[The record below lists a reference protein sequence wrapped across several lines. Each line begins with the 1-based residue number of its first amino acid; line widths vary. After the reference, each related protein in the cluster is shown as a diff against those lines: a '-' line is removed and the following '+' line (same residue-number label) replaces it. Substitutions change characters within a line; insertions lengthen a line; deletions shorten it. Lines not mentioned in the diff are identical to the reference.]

1 MRGEQG
7 DQRLRWSARRLGI
20 LGAAVVFAGV
30 VTMSGCS
37 SPRTAALVPA
47 DVSSSAVAATLS
59 PSETPV
65 GSATAAAASTA
76 TTRLAPSLLSIPAI
90 GVNSTLVTLG
100 LAKDGTLE
108 VPTQAMTAGW
118 YTGSPVPGLV
128 GPSVIAGHVHW
139 SGIPAVFAHLADL
152 KPADRVVVSLSD
164 ATTVTFAVDRVA
176 TYPKTQFPTE
186 LVYGDI
192 TYPGLRLIT
201 CGGYDPVAKAYE
213 ANVIVFATR
222 VTT

>member
-1 MRGEQG
+1 
-7 DQRLRWSARRLGI
+7 
-20 LGAAVVFAGV
+20 
-30 VTMSGCS
+30 VTTS
-37 SPRTAALVPA
+37 LV
-47 DVSSSAVAATLS
+47 
-59 PSETPV
+59 
-65 GSATAAAASTA
+65 
-76 TTRLAPSLLSIPAI
+76 R
-90 GVNSTLVTLG
+90 LG
-100 LAKDGTLE
+100 LARDGTLE
-108 VPTQAMTAGW
+108 VPAQAMTAGW

-152 KPADRVVVSLSD
+152 KPADRVIVSLSD
-164 ATTVTFAVDRVA
+164 TTTVTFAVDRVA
-176 TYPKTQFPTE
+176 TYPKTQFPTD

>member
-1 MRGEQG
+1 
-7 DQRLRWSARRLGI
+7 
-20 LGAAVVFAGV
+20 
-30 VTMSGCS
+30 
-37 SPRTAALVPA
+37 
-47 DVSSSAVAATLS
+47 
-59 PSETPV
+59 
-65 GSATAAAASTA
+65 
-76 TTRLAPSLLSIPAI
+76 
-90 GVNSTLVTLG
+90 VNSTLVTLG

-152 KPADRVVVSLSD
+152 KPADRVNVSLSD
-164 ATTVTFAVDRVA
+164 ATTVTFTVDRVA
-176 TYPKTQFPTE
+176 TYPKTQFPTD

-192 TYPGLRLIT
+192 PYPGLRLIT

>member
-1 MRGEQG
+1 MRGKQS
-7 DQRLRWSARRLGI
+7 DRRVRWSARRPGI
-20 LGAAVVFAGV
+20 LVAAVAFAGV
-30 VTMSGCS
+30 LTLSGCS
-37 SPRTAALVPA
+37 HRNDPTAPA
-47 DVSSSAVAATLS
+47 DVSSSAIAAIPS
-59 PSETPV
+59 PSEAPA
-65 GSATAAAASTA
+65 GSATTAASTA
-76 TTRLAPSLLSIPAI
+76 TPRLAPTLLSIPAI

-152 KPADRVVVSLSD
+152 KPADRVIVSLSD
-164 ATTVTFAVDRVA
+164 ATTVTFAVDRVV
-176 TYPKTQFPTE
+176 TYPKTQFPTD

-192 TYPGLRLIT
+192 AYPGLRLIT

>member
-1 MRGEQG
+1 
-7 DQRLRWSARRLGI
+7 
-20 LGAAVVFAGV
+20 
-30 VTMSGCS
+30 
-37 SPRTAALVPA
+37 
-47 DVSSSAVAATLS
+47 
-59 PSETPV
+59 
-65 GSATAAAASTA
+65 
-76 TTRLAPSLLSIPAI
+76 
-90 GVNSTLVTLG
+90 VNSTLVTLG

-108 VPTQAMTAGW
+108 VPAQAMTAGW
-118 YTGSPVPGLV
+118 YTGSPVPGLE

-139 SGIPAVFAHLADL
+139 SGIPAVFAHLTDL
-152 KPADRVVVSLSD
+152 KPADRVIVSLSD

-176 TYPKTQFPTE
+176 TYPKTQFPTD

-192 TYPGLRLIT
+192 AYPGLRLIT

>member
-1 MRGEQG
+1 MPDAHSNHRA
-7 DQRLRWSARRLGI
+7 RLAARRLAT
-20 LGAAVVFAGV
+20 LGAAIALAGV
-30 VTMSGCS
+30 LTMAGCS
-37 SPRTAALVPA
+37 HRTAATNPA
-47 DVSSSAVAATLS
+47 DVSSSTIAAAPS

-65 GSATAAAASTA
+65 GSATAAASTA
-76 TTRLAPSLLSIPAI
+76 TTRLAPTLLSIPAI
-90 GVNSTLVTLG
+90 GVNSSLVRLG

-152 KPADRVVVSLSD
+152 KPADRVIVSLSD
-164 ATTVTFAVDRVA
+164 GSSVTFTVDRVA
-176 TYPKTQFPTE
+176 TYAKTQFPTG
-186 LVYGDI
+186 LVYGNI